1 METITFLNSS
11 FASIVGRI
19 HNTGQTKSNN
29 LGIAERVMT
38 RDNTDS
44 NKSFSDLQN
53 IFKEKLVNTGLNTF
67 ISIFLMY

>member
-1 METITFLNSS
+1 M
-11 FASIVGRI
+11 GWI

-29 LGIAERVMT
+29 LGIVERLMT

-53 IFKEKLVNTGLNTF
+53 IFKEILVNTGLNTF
-67 ISIFLMY
+67 ICIFIMY